1 MINGWLI
8 KEFGL
13 RIKQLRTEKKIS
25 QEKLS
30 FVTGFHRTYI
40 GMVERGERN
49 ISLTNIAVFAKAFKM
64 TVSELLDFSSINT
77 KLKLKIN
84 GKKTF
89 VYIDIV

>member
-64 TVSELLDFSSINT
+64 TVSELLDFSSVNPKHSYKKYET
-77 KLKLKIN
+77 KIE
-84 GKKTF
+84 
-89 VYIDIV
+89 D